1 MGCYLL
7 NKKNQTMKLKL
18 LTIALL
24 FSFAVAAQEFTPVQ
38 TLNPIA
44 NKLSDENRIAAMQSK
59 KPKDTID
66 NKSPLFSITD
76 FQTFVN
82 RLRPLIA
89 DKLTVKE
96 WDSVVNYVNALTEQK
111 LKEANKEKAKTSK

>member
-1 MGCYLL
+1 
-7 NKKNQTMKLKL
+7 MKLKL

-24 FSFAVAAQEFTPVQ
+24 ISFAVSAQT
-38 TLNPIA
+38 
-44 NKLSDENRIAAMQSK
+44 
-59 KPKDTID
+59 KDTAN
-66 NKSPLFSITD
+66 NKTPLFSITD
-76 FQTFVN
+76 MQTFVN
-82 RLRPLIA
+82 RLRPLVA

>member
-1 MGCYLL
+1 
-7 NKKNQTMKLKL
+7 MKCKL
-18 LTIALL
+18 LTIAIL
-24 FSFAVAAQEFTPVQ
+24 FSIAVAAQ
-38 TLNPIA
+38 
-44 NKLSDENRIAAMQSK
+44 
-59 KPKDTID
+59 PKDTIN
-66 NKSPLFSITD
+66 NKAPLFSIVD

-82 RLRPLIA
+82 RLRPLVA